1 MRSRTL
7 LLAVLFLSASSL
19 LAQTP
24 KFLWGQGKP
33 MFRSLPAR
41 RLNLSAAQGATTTT
55 IPLWHGSFAF
65 QGVTYPFTMVGT
77 APARNLTSNIPVV
90 VVPIKV
96 VFADKTTLDPTKPV
110 FGSARNAINLVANS
124 PLFKS
129 VPFVPGGT
137 HVGTTQY
144 VDAYQ
149 RANFWNKVS
158 TGAPDYHV
166 LLNAPTIVAARTLNV
181 PINQG
186 HTVAGPGSRIG
197 EVDIN
202 WFDAQL
208 NSLFAGLLAVNP
220 RVLPIFL
227 TYNVFET
234 DFGSCCILGYHTAF
248 GSPAQ
253 TYVVAAYSDADIF
266 NVPIED
272 IHALSH
278 EIGEWMD
285 DPLINNATPGWSAG
299 QAAGQCQKNLENG
312 DPVTGIAFTVTL
324 NGFTYHPEDLVFLPW
339 FAHRKPSNA
348 VNGWYTFLNTFNA
361 PPAVCQ

>member
-1 MRSRTL
+1 MRSRAL
-7 LLAVLFLSASSL
+7 WFAALFLSASSL
-19 LAQTP
+19 FAQAP
-24 KFLWGQGKP
+24 KFLWGPGKP

-41 RLNLSAAQGATTTT
+41 KLNLSAAQGATATT
-55 IPLWHGSFAF
+55 IPLWNGSFAF
-65 QGVTYPFTMVGT
+65 QGVKYPYTMVGT
-77 APARNLTSNIPVV
+77 APARDLTSNIPVV
-90 VVPIKV
+90 IVPIKV
-96 VFADKTTLDPTKPV
+96 VFADKTTLDPVQPV
-110 FGSARNAINLVANS
+110 FGSARNAVNLVTKS
-124 PLFKS
+124 PLFQS
-129 VPFVPGGT
+129 VPFVVGGT
-137 HVGTTQY
+137 DVGTTQY
-144 VDAYQ
+144 IDAYQ
-149 RANFWNKVS
+149 RANFWNTVN
-158 TGAPDYHV
+158 TVAPDYHV
-166 LLNAPTIVAARTLNV
+166 LLKAPTIVAARTLTV
-181 PINQG
+181 PLFFG

-208 NSLFAGLLAVNP
+208 NNLFASLLAVNP

-234 DFGSCCILGYHTAF
+234 DLGSCCILGYHSAV

-266 NVPIED
+266 SVPIED

-299 QAAGQCQKNLENG
+299 QAAGQCQHNLENG
-312 DPVTGIAFTVTL
+312 DPVTGIAFTLTL

-339 FAHRKPSNA
+339 FSRRKPSPS
-348 VNGWYTFLNTFNA
+348 VNGWYTFLNTFSA
-361 PPAVCQ
+361 PPPVCQ